1 MSHKTQYVTASKPK
15 KGGSAFRAPIGTKLP
30 VSATEALD
38 PAFKS
43 LGYFSDNGL
52 TNANSPT
59 TEKLKAWGGDTVLNF
74 QTEKPDTFK
83 FNMIEALNV
92 NVLKS
97 VYGDDNVT
105 GDLTTGIHIRANSDE
120 QKEYAWV
127 FDMILKGSVAKRI
140 VVPCASVTDVGEI
153 VYADN
158 KAVGYDTT
166 ISAVP
171 DEGGDTHHEYI
182 IASPDAASDDGGE
195 PIAASNEEGES
206 AAADPTNEEEGAE

>member
-1 MSHKTQYVTASKPK
+1 MAHTATNVTAGKPQT
-15 KGGSAFRAPIGTKLP
+15 GGSAFRAPLGTKLP
-30 VSATEALD
+30 TSATGSLD
-38 PAFKS
+38 TAFES
-43 LGYFSDNGL
+43 LGYFSADGL

-59 TEKLKAWGGDTVLNF
+59 TENIKAWGGDTVLNF

-83 FNMIEALNV
+83 FTMIEALNV

-105 GDLTTGIHIRANSDE
+105 GDLTAGIHIRANSDE
-120 QKEYAWV
+120 QKECAWV
-127 FDMILKGSVAKRI
+127 FDMVLRGGVAKRI
-140 VVPCASVTDVGEI
+140 VVPCASVTAVGEI

-182 IASPDAASDDGGE
+182 IASAAS
-195 PIAASNEEGES
+195 AASAAAAASVSNEEGEP
-206 AAADPTNEEEGAE
+206 AAADPDTNEEGAE

>member
-1 MSHKTQYVTASKPK
+1 MSNNAQYVTAGKPK
-15 KGGSAFRAPIGTKLP
+15 KGGSAFRAPLGTVLP
-30 VSATEALD
+30 TSAIEALNE
-38 PAFKS
+38 AFQS
-43 LGYFSDNGL
+43 LGYISEEGL

-59 TEKLKAWGGDTVLNF
+59 SEKLKAWGGDTVMNY

-105 GDLTTGIHIRANSDE
+105 GDLTTGIHVRANSDE
-120 QKEYAWV
+120 QKEYCWV

-140 VVPCASVTDVGEI
+140 VVPCASVTAVGEI

-171 DEGGDTHHEYI
+171 DEGGDTHHEYMV
-182 IASPDAASDDGGE
+182 AA
-195 PIAASNEEGES
+195 AAAPSTDSNEEGEPE
-206 AAADPTNEEEGAE
+206 AADTDTVEEGAE

>member
-1 MSHKTQYVTASKPK
+1 MSHTATNVTAGKPK
-15 KGGSAFRAPIGTKLP
+15 KGGHAYRAPIGTKLP
-30 VSATEALD
+30 TSATEALNE
-38 PAFKS
+38 AFMS
-43 LGYFSDNGL
+43 LGYFSEDGL

-59 TEKLKAWGGDTVLNF
+59 YNKLKAWGGDTVMNF

-83 FNMIEALNV
+83 FTMIEALNI

-105 GDLTTGIHIRANSDE
+105 GDLNAGIHVKANSEE
-120 QKEYAWV
+120 QKEYAWI
-127 FDMILKGSVAKRI
+127 FDMVLKGGVAKRI
-140 VVPCASVTDVGEI
+140 VVPCASVTAVGEI

-171 DEGGDTHHEYI
+171 DEGGDTHHEYMI
-182 IASPDAASDDGGE
+182 SPTATA
-195 PIAASNEEGES
+195 AASNEEGDDE
-206 AAADPTNEEEGAE
+206 